1 MYAALVS
8 GAYKKL
14 LFVAELAFFL
24 SSFFSYTD
32 KLTGSPLGDPF
43 VAFTAYPILP
53 LNEVIGFA
61 VNCIDRKGHAIDTR
75 RRLLSSSAVFG

>member
-24 SSFFSYTD
+24 SSFPH
-32 KLTGSPLGDPF
+32 KLTNLGSPLGDPF

-75 RRLLSSSAVFG
+75 RRLLLSSAVFG